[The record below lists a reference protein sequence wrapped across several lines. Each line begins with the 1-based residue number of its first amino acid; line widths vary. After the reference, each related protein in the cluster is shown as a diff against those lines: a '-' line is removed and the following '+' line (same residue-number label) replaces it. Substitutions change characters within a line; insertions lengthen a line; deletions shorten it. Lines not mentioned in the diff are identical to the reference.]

1 MFKRLLILLPLLL
14 AAGRADTLRLT
25 VDDAV
30 RLALTNNR
38 QIALAQARLDE
49 ATAGKGVAFGSFL
62 PQVNGTG
69 TYTRLARASELTT
82 MALHDSFMSLPVFDE
97 FGNQIGVTQ
106 PSMFWTGRIDTV
118 SIKLGSVNNYSLGV
132 SAQQTLFT
140 WGKLVNAYRIAGLSA
155 DIQTA
160 AAVQARAQVR
170 VDATSGFYQA
180 LLARKTANLMRESYD
195 QLGRH
200 VDQVQS
206 LYDNGMATR
215 LDVMK
220 ATLGLTNLGAQLSQ
234 VENGATLALAAL
246 GVVVGLPGDQP
257 LALSDNLRPESLLA
271 NVDAA
276 TDSALADRPEL
287 RQLRDALGIATL
299 GTKIA
304 RAANLPNAFAQ
315 FNYSYA
321 NPVGFSAAWGSNW
334 NATAGISM
342 PLFTGLSNLN
352 KLRQSQAR
360 QRQAKV
366 ALAQVED
373 GIRIEVQ
380 ANVLALNQE
389 AKNIGYQSRAV
400 EVAEQALS
408 LAEQR
413 YQNGLLTNLEYMD
426 TQLALTQS
434 RISYVNS
441 LANYQ
446 VAKARLRKAMGGE

>member
-1 MFKRLLILLPLLL
+1 MIKRLLILLPLLWV
-14 AAGRADTLRLT
+14 AVRADTLRLT
-25 VDDAV
+25 ADDAV

-49 ATAGKGVAFGSFL
+49 AAAGKGVAFGSFL

-69 TYTRLARASELTT
+69 TYTRLATASQLSLMFAHE
-82 MALHDSFMSLPVFDE
+82 SVFGLPVFDPS
-97 FGNQIGVTQ
+97 GNYIGSTMPV
-106 PSMFWTGRIDTV
+106 PVAVGVDTYNL
-118 SIKLGSVNNYSLGV
+118 KLSSVNNFSIGV

-140 WGKLVNAYRIAGLSA
+140 WGKLVNAYRIAGLAA
-155 DIQTA
+155 DIQKAGCT
-160 AAVQARAQVR
+160 QARAQVR

-180 LLARKTANLMRESYD
+180 LLARKTAGLMRESYD
-195 QLGRH
+195 QLSRH

-206 LYDNGMATR
+206 LYDNGLATR

-234 VENGATLALAAL
+234 VENGTALALAAL
-246 GVVVGLPGDQP
+246 RVTLGLPEDQ
-257 LALSDNLRPESLLA
+257 ALTMDDDLQPESLS
-271 NVDAA
+271 VDLGVA
-276 TDSALADRPEL
+276 TDSALARRPEL
-287 RQLRDALGIATL
+287 QQLRDALGIASL

-315 FNYSYA
+315 FNYSYKD
-321 NPVGFSAAWGSNW
+321 PVGFSGKWGSDW
-334 NATAGISM
+334 NATAGLSM

-352 KLRQSQAR
+352 KLHQSQAR
-360 QRQAKV
+360 KRQAEV

-373 GIRIEVQ
+373 GIRLEVQ

-400 EVAEQALS
+400 EVAQQALS

-446 VAKARLRKAMGGE
+446 VAKAKLSKAMGGE